1 MRFTP
6 FLRPIAKRDQRT
18 FVSDRPYM
26 SLEEAIN
33 SLLTKGKVDMPT
45 HPYNSF
51 DFPPGTD
58 VRPEDLDNPAFARD
72 MDKYEAANRLRKLQ
86 AKPNPTKLPEASESS
101 QEAPKAPATSPAPEG
116 ASEGSK

>member
-1 MRFTP
+1 
-6 FLRPIAKRDQRT
+6 
-18 FVSDRPYM
+18 M

-51 DFPPGTD
+51 DFPPGAD

-86 AKPNPTKLPEASESS
+86 AKPIPTKLSEVSEKS
-101 QEAPKAPATSPAPEG
+101 PEAPKAPANSPAPGG
-116 ASEGSK
+116 ASEGSN